1 MKEMLCILLVFTGVN
16 YCSAQVAKNE
26 SDENALKRA
35 IDDYER
41 GAYTKS
47 LHELE
52 NITHVHDRDLQVYV
66 HTFMALNY
74 VAIGDKYTA
83 IEQFKKAL
91 SIDPDLELDP
101 VIVTPEIAYVLEEA
115 KSEKAYESAGCSC
128 FIPGIGQFM
137 KGEENKGRAIIAA
150 SGLTLT
156 GAMITWVVADSKH
169 NHYLSLGPEDVEDMD
184 QAYNDYNRW
193 RKASIITATAF
204 VGIYIYSILD
214 AILSRKS
221 PNNSGAKKGFNILSN
236 GESISIDYTTGL

>member
-1 MKEMLCILLVFTGVN
+1 MKEMFCILLVFTGVN
-16 YCSAQVAKNE
+16 YCSAQAAKNE
-26 SDENALKRA
+26 SEENILKGA

-47 LHELE
+47 LQKLE
-52 NITHVHDRDLQVYV
+52 NIIHVHDRDLQVYV

-74 VAIGDKYTA
+74 VAIGDKFTA

-91 SIDPDLELDP
+91 SIDPGLKLDP
-101 VIVTPEIAYVLEEA
+101 VIVAPEIAYVLDEA

-137 KGEENKGRAIIAA
+137 KGEENKGRAIIAV

-156 GAMITWVVADSKH
+156 GAIITSAVADSKH
-169 NHYLSLGPEDVEDMD
+169 YHYLSLGAEDVEDMD

-204 VGIYIYSILD
+204 VGIYIYNILD

-221 PNNSGAKKGFNILSN
+221 PNTLGAKKGFNIRSN
-236 GESISIDYTTGL
+236 GESTSIDYTIGL